1 MSNDPYASGK
11 FAASPYAAK
20 TDVTAALTVV
30 LRGTLD
36 DRGLELIKPISR
48 CVRRDDIHELI
59 LTDEPDAGPGGRVNR
74 IAYLGFA
81 AFTAGGVLV
90 SGDAVSLDG
99 RRIGTLAGFD
109 ETHMPN
115 HLNIVVKADRR
126 GDGVERGA
134 ALGMAV
140 RFTAAGQEDK
150 EAKSGASAPR
160 R

>member
-1 MSNDPYASGK
+1 MADPYASGK

-20 TDVTAALTVV
+20 TDVTATLTVV
-30 LRGTLD
+30 LRGMMA

-59 LTDEPDAGPGGRVNR
+59 LTDEPDAGPGCRVNR

-81 AFTAGGVLV
+81 AITAGGVLV
-90 SGDAVSLDG
+90 SGDAVTLDG
-99 RRIGTLAGFD
+99 HRIGTLAGFD

-115 HLNIVVKADRR
+115 HLNIVVKADRLS
-126 GDGVERGA
+126 DGVERGA

-140 RFTAAGQEDK
+140 RFAAAGEEDK
-150 EAKSGASAPR
+150 
-160 R
+160 